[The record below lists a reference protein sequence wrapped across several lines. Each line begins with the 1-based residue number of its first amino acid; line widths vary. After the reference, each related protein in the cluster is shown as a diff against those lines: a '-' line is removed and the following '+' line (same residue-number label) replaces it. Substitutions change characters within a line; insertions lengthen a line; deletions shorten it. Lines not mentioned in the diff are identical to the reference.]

1 MNIHTF
7 FRRAISIVVVIS
19 LLLIGIG
26 VGKFLYRSHQENNLR
41 ASEINAQLEHIR
53 SENNKLMAQNKV
65 IGLTLSQLEAFYP
78 ALYKQIK
85 DMDIKPS
92 RVQSVSSS
100 GIRLE
105 KTIITTLKDSII
117 QDTILIK
124 QFDYSDAWISIKGET
139 IGNKQSIS
147 ITHFDTLSQVVF
159 KGSRAN
165 PWLWLFSPRRLTQSI
180 SLASPYSK
188 IQYSKYIQIDEK

>member
-7 FRRAISIVVVIS
+7 FRRAISIVVIIS
-19 LLLIGIG
+19 LLVIG
-26 VGKFLYRSHQENNLR
+26 VGLGKFLYRSHQENNLR

-53 SENNKLMAQNKV
+53 LENNKLIAQNKV
-65 IGLTLSQLEAFYP
+65 IGLSLSQLEAFYP
-78 ALYKQIK
+78 VLYKQIK
-85 DMDIKPS
+85 EMDIKPS
-92 RVQSVSSS
+92 RVQSLGNS

-105 KTIITTLKDSII
+105 KTIITTLRDSII
-117 QDTILIK
+117 QDTVQVK
-124 QFDYSDAWISIKGET
+124 QFDYSDAWIRIKGEA

-159 KGSRAN
+159 KGSREN
-165 PWLWLFSPRRLTQSI
+165 PWLWFFSPRRLTQRI

-188 IQYSKYIQIDEK
+188 LQYSKFIQIDEK

>member
-7 FRRAISIVVVIS
+7 FRRAISIIVV
-19 LLLIGIG
+19 LLLLVIGIG
-26 VGKFLYRSHQENNLR
+26 LGKFLYRSHQENNLR

-65 IGLTLSQLEAFYP
+65 IGLSLSQLEAFYP
-78 ALYKQIK
+78 ELYKQIK
-85 DMDIKPS
+85 QMDIKPS
-92 RVQSVSSS
+92 RVQSLSKS

-105 KTIITTLKDSII
+105 KTIITTIKDSII
-117 QDTILIK
+117 QDTIRIK
-124 QFDYSDAWISIKGET
+124 QFDYSDAWISIRGEA

-147 ITHFDTLSQVVF
+147 ITHFDTLTQVVF

-165 PWLWLFSPRRLTQSI
+165 PWLWLLSPRRLTQRI
-180 SLASPYSK
+180 SLASPYNK
-188 IQYSKYIQIDEK
+188 VEYSKYIQIDEK

>member
-19 LLLIGIG
+19 LLVIGIV
-26 VGKFLYRSHQENNLR
+26 VGKFLYRSHQENNLI

-65 IGLTLSQLEAFYP
+65 IGLSLSQLEAFYP
-78 ALYKQIK
+78 ALYNQIK
-85 DMDIKPS
+85 EMDIKPS
-92 RVQSVSSS
+92 RVQSVSSN

-117 QDTILIK
+117 QDTIRVK
-124 QFDYSDAWISIKGET
+124 QFDYSDAWISIRGEA

-165 PWLWLFSPRRLTQSI
+165 PWLWLFSPRRLTQRI

>member
-19 LLLIGIG
+19 LLIIG
-26 VGKFLYRSHQENNLR
+26 VVLGKFLYRSHQENNLR

-65 IGLTLSQLEAFYP
+65 IGLSLSQLEAFYP

-85 DMDIKPS
+85 EMDIKPS

-117 QDTILIK
+117 QDTIQVK
-124 QFDYSDAWISIKGET
+124 QFDYSDAWISIQGQA

-165 PWLWLFSPRRLTQSI
+165 PWLWLFSPRRLTQRI

>member
-19 LLLIGIG
+19 LLVIG
-26 VGKFLYRSHQENNLR
+26 VGLGKFLYRSHQENNLR

-53 SENNKLMAQNKV
+53 LENNKLIAQNKV
-65 IGLTLSQLEAFYP
+65 IGLSLSQLEAFYP
-78 ALYKQIK
+78 VLYKQIK
-85 DMDIKPS
+85 EMDIKPS
-92 RVQSVSSS
+92 RVQSLGNS

-105 KTIITTLKDSII
+105 KTIITTLRDSII
-117 QDTILIK
+117 QDTIQVK
-124 QFDYSDAWISIKGET
+124 QFDYSDAWIRIKGEA

-159 KGSRAN
+159 KGSREN
-165 PWLWLFSPRRLTQSI
+165 PWLWFFSPRRLTQRI
-180 SLASPYSK
+180 SFASPYSNLH
-188 IQYSKYIQIDEK
+188 YSKYILIDEK

>member
-19 LLLIGIG
+19 LLVIGIG
-26 VGKFLYRSHQENNLR
+26 LGKFLYRSHQENNLR

-65 IGLTLSQLEAFYP
+65 IGLSLSQLEAFYP

-85 DMDIKPS
+85 EMDIKPS

-100 GIRLE
+100 GIRIE

-117 QDTILIK
+117 QDTIRVK
-124 QFDYSDAWISIKGET
+124 QFDYSDAWISIRGEA
-139 IGNKQSIS
+139 IGNIQSIS
-147 ITHFDTLSQVVF
+147 ITHIDTLSQVVF

-165 PWLWLFSPRRLTQSI
+165 PWLWLFSPRRLTQRI

-188 IQYSKYIQIDEK
+188 LQYSKYIQIDEK

>member
-7 FRRAISIVVVIS
+7 FRRAFTIIVLVS
-19 LLLIGIG
+19 LLFIGFIL
-26 VGKFLYRSHQENNLR
+26 GKFLYQSHQANNLR
-41 ASEINAQLEHIR
+41 ASEINAQLAYIR
-53 SENNKLMAQNKV
+53 LDNNKLLAQNKV
-65 IGLTLSQLEAFYP
+65 IGLSLAQLEAFYP
-78 ALYKQIK
+78 ALHEQIK
-85 DMDIKPS
+85 AMGIKPS
-92 RVQSVSSS
+92 RVQSLSSS

-117 QDTILIK
+117 QDTIRVK
-124 QFDYSDAWISIKGET
+124 KFDYTDAWISIRGEA

-147 ITHFDTLSQVVF
+147 ITHFDTISQVVF

-165 PWLWLFSPRRLTQSI
+165 PWLWLFSPRRLTQRI

>member
-19 LLLIGIG
+19 LLVIGIV
-26 VGKFLYRSHQENNLR
+26 VGKFLYRSHQKNNLR

-53 SENNKLMAQNKV
+53 LENNKLMAQNKV
-65 IGLTLSQLEAFYP
+65 IGLSLSQLETFYP

-85 DMDIKPS
+85 EMDIKPS
-92 RVQSVSSS
+92 RVQSVSNS
-100 GIRLE
+100 GLRLE

-117 QDTILIK
+117 QDTIRVK
-124 QFDYSDAWISIKGET
+124 QFDYSDAWISIQGQA

-147 ITHFDTLSQVVF
+147 ITHFDTLSQAVF

-165 PWLWLFSPRRLTQSI
+165 PWLWLFSPRRLTQRI

>member
-139 IGNKQSIS
+139 IGNKQLIS